1 MIHKVIMNTMIMMN
15 FQVPKLILLFMMN
28 KQTMIKIYFIKLFQK
43 IRVRIQKD
51 SQKKRKSA
59 F

>member
-28 KQTMIKIYFIKLFQK
+28 KQMMIKIYFIKLLQK
-43 IRVRIQKD
+43 IRVRMQKD

>member
-28 KQTMIKIYFIKLFQK
+28 KQMMIKIYFIKLFQK